1 MMMNSLSRQPIIS
14 WARFPKIRDILK
26 IILKTYDI
34 NIVDSLTQQ
43 LRSGYTKVIKVGLLL
58 AHGSGYG
65 RMPFLPLPDT
75 YMWVPAKK
83 NRKN

>member
-1 MMMNSLSRQPIIS
+1 MMMNSLSHQPIIS
-14 WARFPKIRDILK
+14 WARFPKKRDILK

-43 LRSGYTKVIKVGLLL
+43 LRSGYTKVIKIGLLL

-65 RMPFLPLPDT
+65 RMPFLPLPMT
-75 YMWVPAKK
+75 HVGTSEKSQ
-83 NRKN
+83 N